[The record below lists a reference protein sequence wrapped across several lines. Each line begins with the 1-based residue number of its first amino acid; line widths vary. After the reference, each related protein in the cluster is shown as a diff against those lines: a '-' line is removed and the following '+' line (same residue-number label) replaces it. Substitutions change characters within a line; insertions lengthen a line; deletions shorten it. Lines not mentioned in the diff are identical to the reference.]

1 MSSDLQ
7 SLLESVVLNNY
18 ITRTTA
24 HKSVDVVIITAVV
37 YDYVLT
43 FSREVFHLLYTSV
56 SRLTIYKDRCKPWT
70 RVSAMFVVVRTSLSI
85 RYIGLCWVL
94 ASALTGSTF
103 FPGPLEVS
111 FPPLYTPYP
120 LVMVQFQQ
128 ICTVVYLLV
137 VMILRVYAL
146 WNRSKAI
153 LYILLFLYVVQTI
166 VVIVYNGIYSNPNTH
181 LSVLSQFILAVTL
194 FIFAVFQTVKQSVEL
209 YKATKQWQPNRY
221 VQQLVS
227 DGIIYFALN
236 VLYQILDYVVFNDIG
251 VPTTNASLILV
262 ASGYILYCTLVPRF
276 TIGIRELY
284 DRDISGRFHID
295 TGFGVLSQLNV
306 DLDTTVSAVVFGV
319 NQGLGVEGDIEMGD
333 RVHESGLNENTPTGG
348 SGV

>member
-18 ITRTTA
+18 ITL
-24 HKSVDVVIITAVV
+24 VIITAVV

-43 FSREVFHLLYTSV
+43 FSREIEYVW
-56 SRLTIYKDRCKPWT
+56 CKPWT
-70 RVSAMFVVVRTSLSI
+70 RVSAMFVVI

-111 FPPLYTPYP
+111 
-120 LVMVQFQQ
+120 
-128 ICTVVYLLV
+128 TVVYLLGNWTSIPFFWAADL

-181 LSVLSQFILAVTL
+181 LSVTVVRVFYTSFCNTSSVNGPSTRGLHIALAVLSQFILAVTL

-262 ASGYILYCTLVPRF
+262 ASGYILYCTLVPWF

-295 TGFGVLSQLNV
+295 TGFGVLSQPN
-306 DLDTTVSAVVFGV
+306 LDTTVSAVVFGV
-319 NQGLGVEGDIEMGD
+319 NQGLEVEGDIEMGD
-333 RVHESGLNENTPTGG
+333 RVHELGLNENTPAGG